1 MPAKLLKPIA
11 RVLLRV
17 LFRVRVVGRLAPIQ
31 LDGRVAERLL
41 IIANHESFLDGVIL
55 ALFLP
60 ADPVFVVHTYVAEN
74 RWFRLG
80 LRLVDFLTL
89 DPTSPLAMRQVVR
102 LLESGRSVLIFPEGR
117 ITTTGSLMKVY
128 DGPAF
133 AAVKTG
139 AAIVPVRLD
148 GTGRSYFGRVAG
160 RHPRRL
166 LPRITVTILPATRLS
181 PSTAASPKLRRR
193 AAGEGM
199 RRIMQAMIFASET
212 KQTLYTGLLD
222 ALRVQGRRRLVAEDV
237 RGIEYSYGRLLM
249 ETLLLGRVAA
259 RLAGPGECVGLLLPN
274 LVATVTLVIGLGV
287 FRRVPAMLNYTAGP
301 EGLKHACRVARIRT
315 VITSRAFVETARLK
329 ATVAALDLVRVCY
342 LEDLMALSRPLDK
355 LWLLGYALWLP
366 RTLGRGVAPED
377 PAVVLFTSGSE
388 AKPKGVVLS
397 HRALLS
403 NIAQVRAV
411 IDFGAEDKIFN
422 ALPVFHSFGL
432 TIGALLPLVTGTR
445 IFIYPS
451 PLHYRV
457 IPELVYDRGCTVLL
471 GTPTFLQNYAR
482 FAHPYDFHRLR
493 YVIAGAERLAEPV
506 RVAWFERFGIR
517 VLEGYGATETAPV
530 LAINTPM
537 AYRGGTVGQL
547 LPGIEARLE
556 PIAGI
561 ERGGELHVRGPNLM
575 SGYYRDAAPGV
586 LDPPCS
592 DLGSGWYNTGDI
604 VELDE
609 DGFVRIT
616 GRLKR
621 FAKVAGEM
629 VSLEVV
635 ERIAALASPAAQHA
649 ASVKTDARRG
659 ELIVLFSTDV
669 DLTRE
674 RLQDGAREL
683 GQPEIA
689 IPRQIVHI
697 AALPLLGS
705 GKLDHVALRR
715 IAEAGAG

>member
-1 MPAKLLKPIA
+1 
-11 RVLLRV
+11 
-17 LFRVRVVGRLAPIQ
+17 
-31 LDGRVAERLL
+31 
-41 IIANHESFLDGVIL
+41 
-55 ALFLP
+55 
-60 ADPVFVVHTYVAEN
+60 
-74 RWFRLG
+74 
-80 LRLVDFLTL
+80 
-89 DPTSPLAMRQVVR
+89 
-102 LLESGRSVLIFPEGR
+102 
-117 ITTTGSLMKVY
+117 
-128 DGPAF
+128 
-133 AAVKTG
+133 
-139 AAIVPVRLD
+139 
-148 GTGRSYFGRVAG
+148 
-160 RHPRRL
+160 
-166 LPRITVTILPATRLS
+166 
-181 PSTAASPKLRRR
+181 
-193 AAGEGM
+193 
-199 RRIMQAMIFASET
+199 
-212 KQTLYTGLLD
+212 
-222 ALRVQGRRRLVAEDV
+222 
-237 RGIEYSYGRLLM
+237 
-249 ETLLLGRVAA
+249 
-259 RLAGPGECVGLLLPN
+259 
-274 LVATVTLVIGLGV
+274 
-287 FRRVPAMLNYTAGP
+287 
-301 EGLKHACRVARIRT
+301 VARIRT
-315 VITSRAFVETARLK
+315 VITSHTFVEKARLQ
-329 ATVAALDLVRVCY
+329 ATVAALDPVRVCY
-342 LEDLMALSRPLDK
+342 LEDLVALSRPLDK

-366 RTLGRGVAPED
+366 RTLGRDVAPED

-451 PLHYRV
+451 PLHYRA

-547 LPGIEARLE
+547 LPGLDARIE
-556 PIAGI
+556 PIPGI
-561 ERGGELHVRGPNLM
+561 ERGGELHVRGPNVM
-575 SGYYRDAAPGV
+575 SGYYHDAAPGM

-592 DLGSGWYNTGDI
+592 DLGSGWYGTGDI

-609 DGFVRIT
+609 DGFVKIT

-621 FAKVAGEM
+621 FAKIAGEM

-635 ERIAALASPAAQHA
+635 ERIAALASPGAQHA

-659 ELIVLFSTDV
+659 ELIVLFSTDPHV
-669 DLTRE
+669 TRE

-689 IPRQIVHI
+689 IPRRIVHV

-715 IAEAGAG
+715 MAEGDAR